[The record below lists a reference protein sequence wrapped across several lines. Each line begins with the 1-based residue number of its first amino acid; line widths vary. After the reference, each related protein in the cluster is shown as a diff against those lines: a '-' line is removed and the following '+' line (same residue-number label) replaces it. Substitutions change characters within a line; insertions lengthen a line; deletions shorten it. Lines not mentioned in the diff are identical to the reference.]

1 MNLFAK
7 RKQRHRHR
15 GQIYRR
21 VTLTWPSVPVEVALP
36 PRDVLVPAC
45 VGWSRADG
53 RSSQS
58 KEPLRSLCPR
68 AGTLRKEGPRGSHLL
83 STQEHQGWF
92 LTAPVRSQL
101 PTSPLLL
108 LPSSLPLAGS
118 ETSLSRNDPGRKRAL
133 PSPQFW

>member
-1 MNLFAK
+1 MGNPNLAIGPCGSGPAPK
-7 RKQRHRHR
+7 GCPGASMCGVDQSRWQEQPIK
-15 GQIYRR
+15 GA
-21 VTLTWPSVPVEVALP
+21 PALSLP
-36 PRDVLVPAC
+36 Q
-45 VGWSRADG
+45 GWYPEEGGASR
-53 RSSQS
+53 
-58 KEPLRSLCPR
+58 E
-68 AGTLRKEGPRGSHLL
+68 

-133 PSPQFW
+133 PSPQFWQAHSRTQLEREISL